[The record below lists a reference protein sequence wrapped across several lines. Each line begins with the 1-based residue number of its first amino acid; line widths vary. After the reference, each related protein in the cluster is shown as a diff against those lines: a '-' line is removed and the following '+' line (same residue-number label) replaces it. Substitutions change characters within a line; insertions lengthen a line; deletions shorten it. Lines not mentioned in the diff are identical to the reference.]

1 MQLCLRDLKWTER
14 ERVSGPRQLS
24 DPIQP
29 VHPLSLP
36 KNCKTPVRKRAI
48 KWGANE
54 TVQVFLLSPFPIHP
68 DVYQILHPNQTGWA
82 GHGWDD
88 WAKEKEIQDCFYVLV
103 CRNDIFFWD
112 LNPFFRCISSL
123 IFRVELLGIPLLSFF
138 PLSLTLLTLYT
149 LPQLV
154 VLCRPTLYPSP
165 KKITIYT
172 HFVQSSETKKK
183 ERSAHPDLSHG
194 VILDIIKTFFP
205 KKTDSG
211 QIKCLAFRSFNEE
224 KKNWVEWMWWKR
236 DSLTPKVWFVS
247 STHISLTPHQEDYRK
262 EKAKRIQRPW

>member
-1 MQLCLRDLKWTER
+1 MSERLEMDR

-29 VHPLSLP
+29 AHPLPLS

-88 WAKEKEIQDCFYVLV
+88 WAKEREIQDCFYVLV

-138 PLSLTLLTLYT
+138 PLSLSLH
-149 LPQLV
+149 
-154 VLCRPTLYPSP
+154 
-165 KKITIYT
+165 YT
-172 HFVQSSETKKK
+172 HFLNLLCFVDRLSILHRKNHHMHTLCTILGNKKK
-183 ERSAHPDLSHG
+183 RSDPH
-194 VILDIIKTFFP
+194 
-205 KKTDSG
+205 
-211 QIKCLAFRSFNEE
+211 
-224 KKNWVEWMWWKR
+224 
-236 DSLTPKVWFVS
+236 TPTSPMVLFW
-247 STHISLTPHQEDYRK
+247 I
-262 EKAKRIQRPW
+262 